1 MALILDTN
9 YQRALFLLEINS
21 NERHD
26 ELRHESG
33 EHVVTV

>member
-9 YQRALFLLEINS
+9 YQRALFLLEISS

-26 ELRHESG
+26 ELRHKSG
-33 EHVVTV
+33 ELAVTV